1 VQYIALAAGAVVG
14 DENVHV
20 QDDRTGRPVPLALFQ
35 AVGVRV
41 RSLRL
46 ERQLTLDEL
55 SARSGVSRR
64 MVALLEAGEANPS
77 LGTLD
82 KLAGAL
88 GTDFA
93 SLVAARPV
101 APLVPKSSQEVAP
114 VWEDGLG
121 STARLLASKPGA
133 GTIELWQWELAPGSR
148 YEAEPDPPTSEEMI
162 LVSAGRLVIEVGED
176 RFSLAAGGYLRLP
189 TDRPYAYAN
198 TGRARARFIRVI
210 ATP

>member
-1 VQYIALAAGAVVG
+1 
-14 DENVHV
+14 VHV
-20 QDDRTGRPVPLALFQ
+20 QDDRARRPAPSALFQ

-64 MVALLEAGEANPS
+64 MIALLEAGEVNPS

-82 KLAGAL
+82 KLAQAL
-88 GTDFA
+88 GTDFV

-101 APLVPKSSQEVAP
+101 AALVPKSSEEVAP

-121 STARLLASKPGA
+121 STARLLASRPVT
-133 GTIELWQWELAPGSR
+133 GTTELWQWELVPRSR
-148 YEAEPDPPTSEEMI
+148 YEAEPDPPGGEEMV
-162 LVSAGRLVIEVGED
+162 LVSTGRLVVEVGEE
-176 RFSLAAGGYLRLP
+176 RFSLTSGGYLRLP

-198 TGRARARFIRVI
+198 TGKTNVRFIRVI
-210 ATP
+210 ASA

>member
-1 VQYIALAAGAVVG
+1 LHWQHGRPSG
-14 DENVHV
+14 DENVRV
-20 QDDRTGRPVPLALFQ
+20 QDDRTRRPVPPALFQ

-55 SARSGVSRR
+55 STRSGVSRR
-64 MVALLEAGEANPS
+64 MIALLEAGEVNPS

-88 GTDFA
+88 GTDFV
-93 SLVAARPV
+93 SLVAARQV
-101 APLVPKSSQEVAP
+101 APLVAKSSREVVP
-114 VWEDGLG
+114 VWGDGLG

-148 YEAEPDPPTSEEMI
+148 YEAEPDPPDSEEMI
-162 LVSAGRLVIEVGED
+162 LVSTGRLVIEVGED
-176 RFSLAAGGYLRLP
+176 RFSLASGGYLRLP

-198 TGRARARFIRVI
+198 TGKTRARFIRVI
-210 ATP
+210 ASP